1 MDAKSSTHLCPSP
14 MLLERDASGAAAAAP
29 SAYMIVVNGCVPGT
43 MVALSESG
51 TTIGRAG
58 DNGFQI
64 DDITVSRRHALVA
77 VDGQG
82 NVWIT
87 DQGSANGT
95 FVNGEAIPPNRP
107 IALDDRDRVQL
118 GARVVFK
125 VVRLDPHDERF
136 QRDMFE
142 RSVRDTLTGLYHR
155 AYFLSQVGPLAERH
169 ATAGIGMAV
178 LMLDI
183 DHFKQINDRYGHV
196 AGDEV
201 LREVA
206 TVIRESTRAEDLVA
220 RYGGE
225 EFVIALP
232 VSLATLA
239 VQRAERIRIEL
250 SDRVIDAG
258 KHHVRLTASV
268 GLSFNPPGRPRN
280 ERALII
286 SADQALYQA
295 KARGRN
301 RVVCAAPLSQDDSN
315 RTESSILVAMPAT

>member
-1 MDAKSSTHLCPSP
+1 MDAKASTHLCPTPLNLAGSDGVTS
-14 MLLERDASGAAAAAP
+14 EAP

-43 MVALSESG
+43 MLALSESG
-51 TTIGRAG
+51 TTIGRSPES
-58 DNGFQI
+58 GFQV

-77 VDGQG
+77 VDQDGT
-82 NVWIT
+82 VHIT
-87 DQGSANGT
+87 DEGSSNGIL
-95 FVNGEAIPPNRP
+95 VNGESIPSRRP
-107 IALDDRDRVQL
+107 FRLEDGDRVQL

-125 VVRLDPHDERF
+125 LVRLDPHDERF

-142 RSVRDTLTGLYHR
+142 RTVRDTLTGLYHR
-155 AYFLSQVGPLAERH
+155 AYFLSQIGSLAERY
-169 ATAGIGMAV
+169 AASNIGMAV

-206 TVIRESTRAEDLVA
+206 TVIRESTRTEDLVA

-232 VSLATLA
+232 ISLATLA
-239 VQRAERIRIEL
+239 AQRAERIRVEL
-250 SDRVIDAG
+250 AARTIDAG
-258 KHHVRLTASV
+258 VHRVRLTTSV
-268 GLSFNPPGRPRN
+268 GLSFNPPGWPRN

-301 RVVCAAPLSQDDSN
+301 RVVCAAPPAQGAPG